1 MHCKATG
8 CVGMVVKSA
17 TKKRLMEMGIGEE
30 YAHKLA
36 TDRNMNDIKSLT
48 ADEIASVLGVSKDD
62 EIFTGAMNALA
73 ELGNRRQKRRSKK
86 ITISKKALE
95 EIDLDLAG
103 TKFNVLNHILVPHQE
118 LLPVEEEEE
127 ALAPWGLLTTDEET
141 GEPRLAKELL
151 PKILITDPVIQ
162 VIKETE
168 ERRVNAEAEGEEDHV
183 PLPAGWLADRVLK
196 VVRQSPSAGV
206 SVAYRLIVE
215 GS

>member
-1 MHCKATG
+1 
-8 CVGMVVKSA
+8 
-17 TKKRLMEMGIGEE
+17 MEMGIAEE

-73 ELGNRRQKRRSKK
+73 ELGNRRQKRRSRK
-86 ITISKKALE
+86 ITISKKALD
-95 EIDLDLAG
+95 DLDDNISG
-103 TKFNVLNHILVPHQE
+103 IKFNVLNHELVPHQE
-118 LLPVEEEEE
+118 LVDPEDEEKELE
-127 ALAPWGLLTTDEET
+127 PWGLMIEDEET
-141 GEPRLAKELL
+141 GETRLAKELL

-162 VIKETE
+162 VIKETVE
-168 ERRVNAEAEGEEDHV
+168 AEVNKNAETDENHV

-196 VVRQSPSAGV
+196 VKRKSVSAGV
-206 SVAYRLIVE
+206 SYAYRLIVE